1 VSPWMIT
8 GPTPNRVDNRSAN
21 ADARDRRRYFHVG
34 SRHIRHFSGNETEGP
49 DHFQS
54 DHPAFRGWIEDIPV
68 ERQPRVLAKC
78 HARVVLES
86 DFQPS
91 RRTSRHAFV
100 DTNGSIQ
107 AERLSSSSAG
117 STRISLYA
125 TDRADRIAG
134 LLGWSRTGGKAG
146 KKHRRNDHQLPQ
158 NAAAQ
163 FRRHVQLPKSQTLNA
178 CVGVRIP
185 PQNIF

>member
-1 VSPWMIT
+1 MKRKA
-8 GPTPNRVDNRSAN
+8 PTTFILTILR
-21 ADARDRRRYFHVG
+21 
-34 SRHIRHFSGNETEGP
+34 
-49 DHFQS
+49 
-54 DHPAFRGWIEDIPV
+54 FRGWIEDIPV
-68 ERQPRVLAKC
+68 ERQPRVLAKR

-91 RRTSRHAFV
+91 RRASRHAFV
-100 DTNGSIQ
+100 DKNGCIE

-125 TDRADRIAG
+125 ADRANG
-134 LLGWSRTGGKAG
+134 LLGRSRTCGKAG

-163 FRRHVQLPKSQTLNA
+163 FHRHAQLPKSQTVNVR
-178 CVGVRIP
+178 VGVRIP